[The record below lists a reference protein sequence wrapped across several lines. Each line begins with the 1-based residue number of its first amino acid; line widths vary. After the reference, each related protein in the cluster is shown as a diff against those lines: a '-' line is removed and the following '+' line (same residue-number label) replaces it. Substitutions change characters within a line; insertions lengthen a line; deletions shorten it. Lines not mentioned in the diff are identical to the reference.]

1 MDYKYLSNLPLD
13 QAIGDY
19 ITNLVNSGFV
29 AQKEL
34 VAVAQAC
41 GRILYGAVYANICAP
56 HYNAAAM
63 DGIAL
68 DAAITFGATETTPV
82 ILDDDQYWVVDTGD
96 PLTSGCDAVVMVE
109 DVVCVE
115 DGVKLFTA
123 AAPWQHIRQ
132 IGEDICAGDM
142 ILPAYAT
149 VTPSAIGAMLAGGVM
164 EIEVIKK
171 PIVGIIPTGD
181 EIISPC
187 TNPGSGDIIEFNS
200 SIFSAML
207 KEWSAEAKVYP
218 IVKDKLDLITNSVRQ
233 AADECDIVL
242 LNAGSSAGRED
253 YSSQAIATVGELL
266 YHGLAIKPGKPAV
279 LGKAKTVPL
288 IGVPGYPV
296 SGIIILDQIVKPL
309 LETYFHRRD
318 DVVETVDAVLGKR
331 LTTSLKYREF
341 IRTRLGYVNGKMVAT
356 PLNRGAG
363 VVSSFVKADGII
375 DVPQNCEGYEA
386 GESVKVSLLRPLSDI
401 ERTIVITGSHDPL
414 IDELANLLVE
424 ADRNAGIA
432 SSHVGSMGGLM
443 AVKRGEA
450 HLCGTHLL
458 DEASGQYNI
467 PYVQKQFPGG
477 RVILVECVY
486 RQQGLMVSKGNPHR
500 IHDLSDV
507 ARLKLDFV
515 NRQKGA
521 GTRILTDYLMK
532 QQGIAVDDLRGYQ
545 REEFTHTGVAAQIAG
560 QTADAGMGIYSAA
573 KIYDL
578 DFIPVCEE
586 QYDFLI
592 SAESLELQ
600 TVQKMIRVLSDQSFK
615 KRLLELGGYRIENP
629 GRIRCRF

>member
-1 MDYKYLSNLPLD
+1 MGYQYLSNLPLD
-13 QAIGDY
+13 QAAADY
-19 ITNLVNSGFV
+19 LAALVADGFI
-29 AQKEL
+29 AQKEQ
-34 VAVAQAC
+34 VAATEAC
-41 GRILYGAVYANICAP
+41 GRVLYGPVYANICAP

-82 ILDDDQYWVVDTGD
+82 IINDSQYWVVDTGD
-96 PLTSGCDAVVMVE
+96 PLPEGCDAVVMVE
-109 DVVCVE
+109 DVVRVAE
-115 DGVKLFTA
+115 GVKLVAA

-132 IGEDICAGDM
+132 IGEDICASDM

-149 VTPSAIGAMLAGGVM
+149 VTPSAIGAMLAGGVL
-164 EIEVIKK
+164 EVDVIKK
-171 PIVGIIPTGD
+171 PLVGIIPTGD
-181 EIISPC
+181 EIIAPC
-187 TNPGSGDIIEFNS
+187 ANPEPGDIIEFNS

-207 KEWSAEAKVYP
+207 KGWGADIKVYP

-233 AADECDIVL
+233 AAAECDIVL

-279 LGKAKTVPL
+279 LGKAKAIPL

-309 LETYFHRRD
+309 LDRYFHCSDVD
-318 DVVETVDAVLGKR
+318 DQTVDAVLGKR

-363 VVSSFVKADGII
+363 VVSSFVKADGMI

-386 GESVKVSLLRPLSDI
+386 GESVKVSLLRPLSQI
-401 ERTIVITGSHDPL
+401 KRTIVITGSHDPL

-458 DEASGQYNI
+458 DESSNQYNI
-467 PYVQKQFPGG
+467 PYVQKQFPKGG
-477 RVILVECVY
+477 VILVECVY
-486 RQQGLMVSKGNPHR
+486 RQQGLMVAMGNPYGIR
-500 IHDLSDV
+500 DLSDV

-521 GTRILTDYLMK
+521 GTRILTDYIMK
-532 QQGIAVDDLRGYQ
+532 QQGIDIADLRGYQ

-560 QTADAGMGIYSAA
+560 KTADAGMGIYSAA
-573 KIYDL
+573 KIYGL
-578 DFIPVCEE
+578 DFVPVCEE
-586 QYDFLI
+586 QYDFLV
-592 SAESLELQ
+592 SAESWDLPM
-600 TVQKMIRVLSDQSFK
+600 VQKMIEVLSSASFRQ
-615 KRLLELGGYRIENP
+615 RLQDLGGYRVENP